1 MMATAETDT
10 TARIMIVDDE
20 PHLRRV
26 LEAVFQ
32 REGYQTLAADTPRRA
47 LAIAAEQQV
56 DVLVSDLI
64 MPELTGVELMQHLQ
78 EVQPGI
84 VTVMITAHGSVR
96 SAVDSMKTGAFD
108 YIVKPFDMEQIR
120 SVVRKAIDRRRLMG
134 DCRLPRPD
142 GESRHSLEN
151 VVGDSARMQDVYRV
165 VHRVAASRATVLI
178 RGESGTGKELIARA
192 LHENSPRMRH
202 PFVAIAAAALSDELL
217 ESELFGHE
225 KGSFTGAVG
234 QRIGRF
240 EMADA
245 GTLFLDEIGDI
256 SPALQV
262 KLLRVLQEREFERVG
277 GTKTIKVDVRLVA
290 ATNRDLEAMVAAG
303 RFREDLYYRLH
314 VIQIMMPPLRQR
326 KEDIPALVAHFSK
339 RFAREN
345 ARAIKGISD
354 EAMTILMRHSW
365 PGNVRELENCI
376 EYAAVMAE
384 SDATQ
389 ITPDVLPLSVR
400 TMVASGGSISVPAG
414 TTFED
419 AVAVVE
425 RELLLDALKKADWD
439 LAKTAAAL
447 CMNERSLGHYLKK
460 HHLESRDDWMPA
472 LPAAA
477 AKKR

>member
-1 MMATAETDT
+1 
-10 TARIMIVDDE
+10 
-20 PHLRRV
+20 
-26 LEAVFQ
+26 
-32 REGYQTLAADTPRRA
+32 
-47 LAIAAEQQV
+47 
-56 DVLVSDLI
+56 
-64 MPELTGVELMQHLQ
+64 
-78 EVQPGI
+78 
-84 VTVMITAHGSVR
+84 
-96 SAVDSMKTGAFD
+96 
-108 YIVKPFDMEQIR
+108 
-120 SVVRKAIDRRRLMG
+120 MG
-134 DCRLPRPD
+134 
-142 GESRHSLEN
+142 
-151 VVGDSARMQDVYRV
+151 
-165 VHRVAASRATVLI
+165 
-178 RGESGTGKELIARA
+178 
-192 LHENSPRMRH
+192 
-202 PFVAIAAAALSDELL
+202 
-217 ESELFGHE
+217 
-225 KGSFTGAVG
+225 
-234 QRIGRF
+234 
-240 EMADA
+240 
-245 GTLFLDEIGDI
+245 
-256 SPALQV
+256 
-262 KLLRVLQEREFERVG
+262 
-277 GTKTIKVDVRLVA
+277 
-290 ATNRDLEAMVAAG
+290 AAG